1 MKPAEKQ
8 LIEDYV
14 INGNNIGTT
23 DVFDAVLTTNAEG
36 NRYVCAVVNKDPN
49 SEQPLTLGFASLKK
63 RAPKQLNARVLC
75 GQSPDDYNDRG
86 DEHVRP
92 EQRKLK
98 VKDSQVSIPAHS
110 ITFLMIE

>member
-1 MKPAEKQ
+1 MRKI
-8 LIEDYV
+8 LYV
-14 INGNNIGTT
+14 LLSLYCLFFTE
-23 DVFDAVLTTNAEG
+23 ANAQSVRQKTRLDKG
-36 NRYVCAVVNKDPN
+36 WHF
-49 SEQPLTLGFASLKK
+49 TFGFASLKT
-63 RAPKQLNARVLC
+63 RAPKHLSARVLC